1 MSFQSVLLP
10 VEMVSPEAVEKEMK
24 IALDLIADD
33 GVINIMFVDD
43 VSVHHSMAASMTYGY
58 ENKFDAHT
66 FLTEII
72 EHWVP
77 EQNRG
82 KTIVRHGVIYDEIVA
97 QARKSEVEA
106 IIMASAKP
114 KFRSYFLGSN
124 ASKVVRHASCS
135 VVVVR

>member
-1 MSFQSVLLP
+1 MSFKSVLLP
-10 VEMVSPEAVEKEMK
+10 VEMVTPDAVEKEMK

-33 GVINIMFVDD
+33 GVIDILFVDD
-43 VSVHHSMAASMTYGY
+43 VSVHHSMAASMSYGF
-58 ENKFDAHT
+58 EKKFDAHT

-72 EHWVP
+72 ECWVP
-77 EQNRG
+77 EKNRG
-82 KTIVRHGVIYDEIVA
+82 KAVVRYGVIYDEIVA
-97 QARKSEVEA
+97 QARKSEVDA